1 MEKKSYFFISVSKV
15 DKPVAGLA
23 KKNKEK
29 TQITIIRNETRGVI
43 GDPADVKRTVR
54 EHSEQHSTS
63 LTL

>member
-1 MEKKSYFFISVSKV
+1 MEKKSYFFVSVSKA
-15 DKPVAGLA
+15 DKLVAGLA

-54 EHSEQHSTS
+54 EHSEQHSTY